1 MRVVTL
7 LRVSFASFA
16 SSAVGAFVMLTAWLA
31 ACVTDYQKGLDDPN
45 YGGPNALAGKE
56 PPGPTLAT
64 SESDAAS
71 GSPLCVRAGGQ
82 LVADA
87 GACDVSFSKD
97 VLGAFSRATPTCTQP
112 VCHGGPTPLNQP
124 RVDTADGPGTWAR
137 FTQFQLDD
145 KFYVNPC
152 ATDPTA
158 SGMLCNLLSAD
169 DPGACGVHMPQS
181 GQLAADDLAIVEKWL
196 KCGAPN
202 N

>member
-1 MRVVTL
+1 MRVATFP
-7 LRVSFASFA
+7 RVSFA
-16 SSAVGAFVMLTAWLA
+16 VGTCVMLSAWLA
-31 ACVTDYQKGLDDPN
+31 ACVTDYQKGLDDPS

-64 SESDAAS
+64 SGGESDAGSA
-71 GSPLCVRAGGQ
+71 SPLCVKAGGQ

-87 GACDVSFSKD
+87 GPCDVSFSKD
-97 VLGAFSRATPTCTQP
+97 VLGAFARATPTCTQS

-124 RVDTADGPGTWAR
+124 RIDTADGPSTWTR

-152 ATDPTA
+152 STDPKG